1 MKFIFFIIPLFVL
14 TACDQTGL
22 GVTSAIKNVAL
33 SPITAVGNIFSDK
46 EYKKNKEATKKQS
59 EESEEEG
66 LKQFC
71 LDQNNKPLPMNEVD
85 QLLGLK
91 KNIRQSACQC
101 VSWGNCPAEICSC
114 NILCP
119 EGFAIFKHPAE
130 MTSKNLSQEKNGLAF
145 RNDSIPSKHQQT
157 QGYCWGHARM
167 TSQFNRLAFF
177 KPKNKPPFNLNSS
190 NLNEQNKAIEFYK
203 ELIDKVSNN
212 EAVDIPGFPDLMSL
226 SEHPAFQSY
235 IGDKVAKSW
244 ADNAMSWQALSSG
257 LGSAKLSNEKY
268 RRAFSDIRERIDMN
282 MQPTIVFTSR
292 DSKFF
297 THAVLVSHYEKLQDG
312 SVKLC
317 LRDNNNSELN
327 ASDCTDSMTIDP
339 EKGLIYSDWGE
350 IGSISVA
357 HNENPDANAQASSL
371 KEKCKKEIKCP

>member
-14 TACDQTGL
+14 TSCEQTGL

-91 KNIRQSACQC
+91 KNIRQSACKC

-203 ELIDKVSNN
+203 VLIDKVSKN

-268 RRAFSDIRERIDMN
+268 RKAFSDIRERIDMN

-297 THAVLVSHYEKLQDG
+297 THAVLVSHYEELQDG

-350 IGSISVA
+350 IGSITVA
-357 HNENPDANAQASSL
+357 HNENSDANAQASSL
-371 KEKCKKEIKCP
+371 KEKCKKENKCP